1 MALQVQYR
9 WLDAH
14 GRVKRQTLTT
24 TSTTIAAALIDVTAF
39 VALFDPVSDG
49 GLQSVSISVQD
60 LADSFAAAAGSNI
73 DVNASLKVQGN
84 DGFKYDLNLP
94 MIIDSLVTGGG
105 AINIGD
111 VALVAFTDQFLTA
124 GKWRVNNRF
133 PTFITSV
140 ISGQLDK

>member
-1 MALQVQYR
+1 MALPVQFR
-9 WLDAH
+9 WLDEF
-14 GRVKRQTLTT
+14 GRIKRQTLTT
-24 TSTTIAAALIDVTAF
+24 TSTTIAAALTDITAF
-39 VALFDPVSDG
+39 VALWDAVSDG
-49 GLQSVSISVQD
+49 GLQSVSISQTD
-60 LADSFAAAAGSNI
+60 LGDAFAAAAGSNI
-73 DVNASLKVQGN
+73 DVNGSLLVQGD

-94 MIIDSLVTGGG
+94 MILASLITGGG

-111 VALVAFTDQFLTA
+111 AALVSFTDQFLTG

>member
-1 MALQVQYR
+1 MLQVQFR
-9 WLDAH
+9 WLDTF

-24 TSTTIAAALIDVTAF
+24 TAATIVLALVEVTAF
-39 VALFDPVSDG
+39 VALFDAVSDG

-60 LADSFAAAAGSNI
+60 LSDAFAAAAGSNI
-73 DVNASLKVQGN
+73 DVNGSLLVQGA

-94 MIIDSLVTGGG
+94 MILSSLVTGGG

-111 VALVAFTDQFLTA
+111 AALVSFTDQFLVA
-124 GKWRVNNRF
+124 GDWRVNNRF
-133 PTFITSV
+133 PTEITSV